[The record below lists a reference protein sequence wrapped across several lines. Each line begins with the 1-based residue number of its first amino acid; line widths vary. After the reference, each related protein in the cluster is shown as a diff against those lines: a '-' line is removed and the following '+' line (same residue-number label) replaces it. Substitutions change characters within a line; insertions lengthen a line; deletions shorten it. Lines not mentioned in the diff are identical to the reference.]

1 MYLSGKN
8 VWMCIYNPLLDVLVL
23 FILAVNT
30 TLPALYLLPTEKMS
44 SSAAVTGAVVTVVG
58 MLLITGIAIV
68 VVIAIV
74 LR

>member
-1 MYLSGKN
+1 
-8 VWMCIYNPLLDVLVL
+8 MCIYIPLLDVLVL
-23 FILAVNT
+23 FILAVST
-30 TLPALYLLPTEKMS
+30 TLRALYSLPTERIS

-58 MLLITGIAIV
+58 VLLITGVAIV